1 MLLLTT
7 VETKERRIMPNRNDR
22 DSDKPR
28 HMPETAEVGSEGGSY
43 ADATVQE
50 ATDTGDLP
58 RVKRADREHNRNG
71 AVANAVPATPD
82 SPEDGVRTPDDT
94 FVMPD

>member
-1 MLLLTT
+1 
-7 VETKERRIMPNRNDR
+7 MPNRNDR

-58 RVKRADREHNRNG
+58 RVKRAT
-71 AVANAVPATPD
+71 VSIIATARWP
-82 SPEDGVRTPDDT
+82 TPCPRLPT
-94 FVMPD
+94 RRKTASGPLTTHS